1 MAKSEED
8 LKGKLLF
15 FAPNEEGSSYF
26 TDSLIYI
33 CDHNENGSLGL
44 IFNRPLNL
52 ELKDLLKGMQFSDI
66 SNINGNVFLGGPVNP
81 GAIFILHSADK
92 SWKGTVKVSKNIS
105 MSTDY
110 DAIEDIA
117 RENGPKNYIL
127 TLGYTGWSPHQLQ
140 NEIADNAWI
149 SFDENSELIFKVD
162 PEDQIN
168 ELSKIV
174 GYDIRMISPNFGNA

>member
-52 ELKDLLKGMQFSDI
+52 ELKDLLKGMQFTDVSDI
-66 SNINGNVFLGGPVNP
+66 NGKKAITNYKTINFS
-81 GAIFILHSADK
+81 HK
-92 SWKGTVKVSKNIS
+92 RSK
-105 MSTDY
+105 
-110 DAIEDIA
+110 
-117 RENGPKNYIL
+117 
-127 TLGYTGWSPHQLQ
+127 
-140 NEIADNAWI
+140 
-149 SFDENSELIFKVD
+149 F
-162 PEDQIN
+162 
-168 ELSKIV
+168 
-174 GYDIRMISPNFGNA
+174 